1 MGSDR
6 MQPQVLM
13 ELVDK
18 IMNPLSTVFGQSQ
31 QLGKPTQNWRKA
43 NITRI
48 FKKRKKKDPENCQL
62 FLEILNDLGWK
73 GPHQLS
79 SSSNL
84 PATGRANNLQI

>member
-48 FKKRKKKDPENCQL
+48 FKKRKKERPRE
-62 FLEILNDLGWK
+62 
-73 GPHQLS
+73 
-79 SSSNL
+79 L
-84 PATGRANNLQI
+84 PALLRNTE